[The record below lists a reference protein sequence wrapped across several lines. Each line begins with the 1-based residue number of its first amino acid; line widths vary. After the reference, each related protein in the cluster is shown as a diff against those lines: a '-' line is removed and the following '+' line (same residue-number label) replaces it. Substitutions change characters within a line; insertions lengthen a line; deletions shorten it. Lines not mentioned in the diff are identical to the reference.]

1 MSRLGKPL
9 PTLLAVTGALL
20 IGLVLSWP
28 ARGYVEAPMSL
39 GAVIA
44 QSTNILTMR
53 VEKVDKERNLIIFRK
68 VKDLKGVHPTDVIKH
83 NIGRGGFHP
92 REWQFIMEWAEP
104 GRLAVFC
111 HNGGASETCIT
122 NYWYQAY
129 AGGEWWNMSH
139 GEPYLLRS
147 FAGQPE
153 KLASAVEAILAG
165 QEVVVPCMV
174 DGDKNALQLRNAK
187 IQRLRASLKLQDYNP
202 KRDFVG
208 WGGEDFRQLAGMPG
222 FTHLAQ
228 IGRVDPEALG
238 VSAADFDGDRKMD
251 LCLFGTT
258 RVMLLQNAGSSF
270 NEISLPH
277 VGGARAAC
285 WADFDGDGKP
295 DLFLAAPSGPKLL
308 HNRGNGTFADM
319 SSALPREAYYNL
331 TAAVWTDADGD
342 GKPDLLL
349 ANGHL
354 GLRLY
359 RNLGKAEAVS
369 DPVRFT
375 KWKLIG
381 PFDNSGQR
389 GFDTAYPPEKEID
402 FAKQYDGKGGKVAW
416 RDVEFADGVAN
427 NLAIFGGNLN
437 NDAVVYLHRE
447 IEAKAAV
454 ELPVAFGS
462 DDTLTVW
469 LNGEKLIAEN
479 VYRAL
484 TVDQT
489 KAVLKLRPGKN
500 SLLVKVCQGGGDWAF
515 SFSAQMPKV
524 VLPQLFEDVS
534 SRWNLGPTGPLGLK
548 KQPFL
553 LAADLNGDK
562 RVDCIYGSQVLLNTA
577 RGFVE
582 LQQSGL
588 FFDGQAGLPVLADF
602 DGGGRPDLLVPQLNG
617 CRLFLNDGTGRFRD
631 ATRQSGD
638 LATLSGQAVSAAS
651 ADFDGNGTPDLLVA
665 CLRGPNRLFLNQGKG
680 RFTEATE
687 SFGLHQRIFN
697 SRAILAV
704 DLNGD
709 SVLDVVFNNEGQEAT
724 ILLGKPRQLAHGGN

>member
-1 MSRLGKPL
+1 MPRFSRIVL
-9 PTLLAVTGALL
+9 PVMVGVVGALVM
-20 IGLVLSWP
+20 LVMGWP
-28 ARGYVEAPMSL
+28 AHGYVEAPMSL

-68 VKDLKGVHPTDVIKH
+68 EKDLKGQHPTEVIKH

-104 GRLAVFC
+104 GKLAVFC
-111 HNGGASETCIT
+111 HNGGASETCIN

-153 KLASAVEAILAG
+153 KLAAAVSAILAG

-174 DGDKNALQLRNAK
+174 DGDKNALQLRTAK
-187 IQRLRASLKLQDYNP
+187 IQRMRASLKLQDYNP

-208 WGGEDFRQLAGMPG
+208 WGGEDFRQVAGMPG
-222 FTHLAQ
+222 FSHLAT
-228 IGRVDPEALG
+228 IGRVDPDALG
-238 VSAADFDGDRKMD
+238 VSAADFDGDGKPD

-258 RVMLLQNAGSSF
+258 RVLLLQNAGTSF
-270 NEISLPH
+270 NEVSLPYG
-277 VGGARAAC
+277 GGARAAC

-295 DLFLAAPSGPKLL
+295 DLLLATPSGPKLFA
-308 HNRGNGTFADM
+308 NRGNGTFTDI
-319 SSALPREAYYNL
+319 SSVLPQEPYYNL
-331 TAAVWTDADGD
+331 TAAVWLDADGD

-359 RNLGKAEAVS
+359 RNLGKADMVS
-369 DPVRFT
+369 DPVRFS

-381 PFDNSGQR
+381 PFDNAGQR
-389 GFDTAYPPEKEID
+389 GFDTVYPPEKEID
-402 FAKQYDGKGGKVAW
+402 YGKQYDGKGGKVAW
-416 RDVEFADGVAN
+416 QDTNFTDGAVN
-427 NLAIFGGNLN
+427 NLALFGGNLN

-447 IEAKAAV
+447 IEAKFALD
-454 ELPVAFGS
+454 LPVAFGS

-469 LNGEKLIAEN
+469 LNGERIIAEN
-479 VYRAL
+479 VYRAI

-489 KAVLKLRPGKN
+489 KAILKLKPGKN
-500 SLLVKVCQGGGDWAF
+500 SLLVKVCQGSGEWAF
-515 SFSAQMPKV
+515 SFSAQPPKS

-534 SRWNLGPTGPLGLK
+534 SRWNLGPSGPLGLQ

-553 LAADLNGDK
+553 LTADLNGDN
-562 RVDCIYGSQVLLNTA
+562 RPDCIYGSQVLLNTPK
-577 RGFVE
+577 GFFEV
-582 LQQSGL
+582 QQSGL
-588 FFDGQAGLPVLADF
+588 KLDAIVGLPVLADF
-602 DGGGRPDLLVPQLNG
+602 DGDGKPDLFVPQAG
-617 CRLFLNDGTGRFRD
+617 GARLLVNDGAGRFRD
-631 ATRQSGD
+631 ATRHSGD
-638 LATLSGQAVSAAS
+638 LATLAGHVVAGAA
-651 ADFDGNGTPDLLVA
+651 ADFNGDGKVDLLVA
-665 CLRGPNRLFLNQGKG
+665 CLRGPNRLLLNQGKG
-680 RFTEATE
+680 RFVDATE
-687 SFGLHQRIFN
+687 SFGLHQYIFN

-709 SVLDVVFNNEGQEAT
+709 GALDVVFNNEGQDAT
-724 ILLGKPRQLAHGGN
+724 ILLGRPRQVAQGGN

>member
-1 MSRLGKPL
+1 MPCSSRIVL
-9 PTLLAVTGALL
+9 PVVGAMGALL
-20 IGLVLSWP
+20 ILVTVWP
-28 ARGYVEAPMSL
+28 VHGYVEAPMSL

-68 VKDLKGVHPTDVIKH
+68 EKDLKGQHPTDVIKH

-104 GRLAVFC
+104 GKLAVFC
-111 HNGGASETCIT
+111 HNGGASETCIH

-153 KLASAVEAILAG
+153 KLASAVSAILAG

-174 DGDKNALQLRNAK
+174 DGDKNALQLRTAK
-187 IQRLRASLKLQDYNP
+187 IQRMRASLKLQDYNP

-208 WGGEDFRQLAGMPG
+208 WGGEDFRQVAGMPG
-222 FTHLAQ
+222 FSHLAPV
-228 IGRVDPEALG
+228 GRVDPDAVG
-238 VSAADFDGDRKMD
+238 VSAADFDGDGKPD

-270 NEISLPH
+270 NEVSLPYG
-277 VGGARAAC
+277 GGARAAC

-295 DLFLAAPSGPKLL
+295 DLFLATPSGPKLFA
-308 HNRGNGTFADM
+308 NRGNAAFTDV
-319 SSALPREAYYNL
+319 SSALPQEPYYNL
-331 TAAVWTDADGD
+331 TAAVWLDADGD

-359 RNLGKAEAVS
+359 RHLGKAEAIS
-369 DPVRFT
+369 DPVRLG
-375 KWKLIG
+375 KWKVIG
-381 PFDNSGQR
+381 PFDNAGQR
-389 GFDTAYPPEKEID
+389 GFDTVYPPEKEID
-402 FAKQYDGKGGKVAW
+402 FTRQYDGKGGKVAW
-416 RDVEFADGVAN
+416 QDANFSDGAAN

-447 IEAKAAV
+447 IEAKFAL

-469 LNGEKLIAEN
+469 LNGERIIAEN
-479 VYRAL
+479 VYRAI

-489 KAVLKLRPGKN
+489 KAVLKLKPGKN
-500 SLLVKVCQGGGDWAF
+500 SLLVKICQGSGEWAF
-515 SFSAQMPKV
+515 SFSAQPPKST
-524 VLPQLFEDVS
+524 LPQLFEDVS
-534 SRWNLGPTGPLGLK
+534 SRWDLGPSGPLGLQ
-548 KQPFL
+548 KQAFL
-553 LAADLNGDK
+553 LTADLNGDN
-562 RVDCIYGSQVLLNTA
+562 RPDCIYGNQVLLNTVK
-577 RGFVE
+577 GFVE
-582 LQQSGL
+582 VRPSGL
-588 FFDGQAGLPVLADF
+588 VLDAKSGVPVLADF
-602 DGGGRPDLLVPQLNG
+602 DGDGKPDLFVPQAGG
-617 CRLFLNDGTGRFRD
+617 CRLFVNDGTGRFRD

-638 LATLSGQAVSAAS
+638 LAALAGHVVAGTA
-651 ADFDGNGTPDLLVA
+651 ADFNGDGKVDLLVA
-665 CLRGPNRLFLNQGKG
+665 CVRGPNRLLLNQGKG
-680 RFTEATE
+680 RFADATE
-687 SFGLHQRIFN
+687 SFGLHQHIFN

-709 SVLDVVFNNEGQEAT
+709 GTLDVVFNNEGQDAT
-724 ILLGKPRQLAHGGN
+724 ILLGRLRQVAQGGN